1 MQTGK
6 NSQRNVERNCEET
19 KPQSSSLISR
29 ESLIARLNRGR
40 KARSRF
46 VESHLEKGIAL
57 QLRALRDRK
66 NWNQQELAEKVG
78 MTQNAI
84 SRLESSN
91 YGKPTIT
98 TLKRLA
104 FAYDVALIVRF
115 IPFSQLVD
123 WVSGTPR
130 LDLGMSSSSLD
141 VAAFSRDPGL
151 HQDQNH
157 GNPTIPKKSPNH
169 AAYATGSGR
178 ISMTKGESKPLLRLV
193 PGGLQAKRI

>member
-46 VESHLEKGIAL
+46 VESHLEKGIAF

-115 IPFSQLVD
+115 VPFSQLVD

-157 GNPTIPKKSPNH
+157 SNPTIPKKPPNH
-169 AAYATGSGR
+169 AAYSTGSGR